1 MKNKVNILLVSIIIF
16 VMLAGC
22 STESSVEVSVLS
34 GTYVLSEDEASMEM
48 VIDLSEKRFAVNI
61 LGNEFLGG
69 QVKIEDDKLIAVTD
83 DEKFKYVFE
92 IENEKTLNFI
102 PEQSDSLVSVGGDRS
117 TVDMSNGLKFTL
129 VEE

>member
-61 LGNEFLGG
+61 WGNEFLGG

-102 PEQSDSLVSVGGDRS
+102 PEQSDSLVSVGGDSS

>member
-102 PEQSDSLVSVGGDRS
+102 PEQSDSLVSVGGDSS